1 MVRADDPRPVRTN
14 GLPPFGADVH
24 FPKYYKKF
32 VVVEGFKKFPEMF
45 TVTCGF
51 AHGAQKFSQKSAT
64 CLLATSSSLSPL
76 VVSHLLV
83 LQMSY
88 DSRKYRSKMA
98 QEEYKTSQFSSD
110 YNLNLF

>member
-1 MVRADDPRPVRTN
+1 VNKLASETRPASSIEKMRRRQSLQGV
-14 GLPPFGADVH
+14 GLGQTYIS
-24 FPKYYKKF
+24 PKDYKKF
-32 VVVEGFKKFPEMF
+32 VVVEGFKKFP
-45 TVTCGF
+45 
-51 AHGAQKFSQKSAT
+51 QKSAT

-88 DSRKYRSKMA
+88 DLRKYRSKMA